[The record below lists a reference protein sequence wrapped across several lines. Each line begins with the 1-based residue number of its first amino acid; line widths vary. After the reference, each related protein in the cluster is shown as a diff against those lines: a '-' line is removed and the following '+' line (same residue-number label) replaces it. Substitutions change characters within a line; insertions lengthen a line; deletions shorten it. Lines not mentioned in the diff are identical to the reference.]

1 MYSASNIDM
10 IVAMTAVTAGNPG
23 INLITCS
30 GDVIPGTS
38 EFNQRV
44 VVFAEHV

>member
-10 IVAMTAVTAGNPG
+10 IAAMTAVTAGKPG
-23 INLITCS
+23 LNLITCS

-44 VVFAEHV
+44 VVFAEQV